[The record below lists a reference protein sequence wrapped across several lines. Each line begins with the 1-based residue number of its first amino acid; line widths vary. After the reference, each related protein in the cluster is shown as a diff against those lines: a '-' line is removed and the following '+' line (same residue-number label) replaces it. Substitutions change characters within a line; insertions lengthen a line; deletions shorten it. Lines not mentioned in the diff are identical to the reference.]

1 MIKEDVEEEYECMMW
16 LSVIILSDKDNNI
29 YGFIKIYLIRNKMD
43 HYYYTVIYYFQ
54 IIRLLFYSTLTNFI
68 IHKII
73 LIYQN

>member
-1 MIKEDVEEEYECMMW
+1 
-16 LSVIILSDKDNNI
+16 
-29 YGFIKIYLIRNKMD
+29 MD

-73 LIYQN
+73 PHLSKLNLSLSSILTSNISSFYFYYSIHLLFQLY